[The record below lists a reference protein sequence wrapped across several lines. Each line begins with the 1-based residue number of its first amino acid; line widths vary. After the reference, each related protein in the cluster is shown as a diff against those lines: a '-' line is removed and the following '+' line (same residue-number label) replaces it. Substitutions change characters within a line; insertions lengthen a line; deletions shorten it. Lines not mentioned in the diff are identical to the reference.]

1 MTSSNILQPQTTA
14 THRLQK
20 HRYIVFKMQGM
31 YWIIGYMFFLS
42 KQAFHLLSLKMSLP
56 NVFKNRFVLSDSGK
70 QITFYNGKRSQEI
83 TFIV

>member
-1 MTSSNILQPQTTA
+1 MNTVLFQKYVIFRIWNAMTSSNILQPQTTA

-42 KQAFHLLSLKMSLP
+42 K
-56 NVFKNRFVLSDSGK
+56 
-70 QITFYNGKRSQEI
+70 
-83 TFIV
+83 